1 MELNNK
7 FVLSIKE
14 ASIFTGI
21 SQSTIKRL
29 IVRGEFVEGIK
40 LTSRRVVYKKTDIEN
55 WVNKRPKTKS
65 EITFKKK
72 VRCPSN
78 LPELKQAFKL
88 ETNKYM
94 KNKRA

>member
-14 ASIFTGI
+14 ASIYTGI

-29 IVRGEFVEGIK
+29 IVIDDFVEGIK

-55 WVNKRPKTKS
+55 WVKKT
-65 EITFKKK
+65 
-72 VRCPSN
+72 
-78 LPELKQAFKL
+78 
-88 ETNKYM
+88 
-94 KNKRA
+94 